1 MAQPILVTCYV
12 NPDLDGVAGAVAYA
26 EFLQQSGQTATAGII
41 GTPHDE
47 AIYVLD
53 RFAMPYPKAL
63 PDANSFQ
70 DVILVDASD
79 LNGLEGRINPQQVV
93 EIIDHRQLHEAGK
106 FPHAKAQIE
115 LVGAAA
121 TLVTE
126 RFMQANTTISKPAAI
141 LLYAAIISNT
151 LNFKAS
157 VTTDRDHA
165 AAAWLNR
172 TAQLPDTFWKELF
185 TAKSD
190 LSGTR
195 LAERIAGDFAWFE
208 LGGKRV
214 GIAQLEIIGA
224 ERLVRERTADIL
236 TALHAQQKALRLDM
250 VFQTTIEL
258 AEAKNFFVADD
269 PVTQRLLSGSLHVHF
284 TDAIAERPGL
294 IMRKQV
300 VPLLKT
306 ALEAAR

>member
-1 MAQPILVTCYV
+1 MVQPILVTCYV

-53 RFAMPYPKAL
+53 RFAIPYPKAL
-63 PDANSFQ
+63 PDASSFQ
-70 DVILVDASD
+70 DAILVDASD

-93 EIIDHRQLHEAGK
+93 EIIDHRQLYEAGK
-106 FPHAKAQIE
+106 FPRAKAQIE

-121 TLVTE
+121 TLVAE
-126 RFMQANTTISKPAAI
+126 RFMQANITISKPAAI

-151 LNFKAS
+151 LNFKAG
-157 VTTDRDHA
+157 VTTDRDRA

-172 TAQLPDTFWKELF
+172 AAGLPDMFWKELF

-190 LSGTR
+190 LSGAK

-208 LGGKRV
+208 LGGKRI

-300 VPLLKT
+300 VPLLKA
-306 ALEAAR
+306 ALEAAH